1 MLVQAGRIL
10 PQLHRRMMS
19 NKSQA
24 TKAPKSEDVERRYMK
39 YPSELDSQFVK
50 GGEIEH
56 KGRVKAVMDKF
67 DNRTLYDQAGHT
79 ILNPKEAIMDAFNQA
94 CKSDK
99 KLLNENGRK
108 GINVSDEAEKMFR
121 NF

>member
-1 MLVQAGRIL
+1 MKK
-10 PQLHRRMMS
+10 
-19 NKSQA
+19 KSS
-24 TKAPKSEDVERRYMK
+24 PYES
-39 YPSELDSQFVK
+39 FGK
-50 GGEIEH
+50 GGEIPH
-56 KGRVKAVMDKF
+56 TGRCKEVMDKF

-79 ILNPKEAIMDAFNQA
+79 ILNPKEAVMDAFNQA

-108 GINVSDEAEKMFR
+108 GINISDKAEKIFR